1 MSEAARFP
9 NRAVEARRA
18 AWDVWGK
25 SKNKRSAPKE
35 KHNPYYSDYHVWNDS
50 EVGHY
55 QQWSRENHRDSG
67 RDFRKLPPEE
77 QKEYWTWRHSSRGQ
91 RSSLVSLACL

>member
-1 MSEAARFP
+1 VRYFSGNHAKLVVYPSVELQATD
-9 NRAVEARRA
+9 NRGFVT
-18 AWDVWGK
+18 
-25 SKNKRSAPKE
+25 RSKE